1 MKTDAQ
7 KYQLTKLLKVLNK
20 MLIVLLSIAFL
31 LALTIILFLNFS
43 PQFGGKIT
51 DEQANNYEKSK
62 NYKDGK
68 FINRGEVE
76 YIMSFSDFRKIIGN
90 YANPQPNTVPEKNI
104 ETSPLDSF
112 DLANFKDST
121 RLIWFGHSTFLLQIE
136 NFNILIDPMFG
147 ETPSPLSFLGTK
159 RFSKNL
165 PITIEQL
172 PEIDLV
178 LISHD
183 HYDHLDYSSITKLKD
198 KTKLF
203 FTPLGVGV
211 HLEKWGIKKDQIVE
225 HDWWQNSEIGKLN
238 FISTPAQHFSGR
250 GLSDRAKTLWSS
262 WVIKSKTVSIFF
274 SGDSG
279 YGDHFAEIG
288 DKYGPFDLA
297 MLESGQYNTIW
308 PQVHMFPEEA
318 VRAGLDLKAKKIM
331 PIHWGAFKLSNHTWK
346 DPINRFLKTA
356 NEFHV
361 TVVVPAIGEP
371 FSIRDSTE
379 INSQWWITYD

>member
-1 MKTDAQ
+1 
-7 KYQLTKLLKVLNK
+7 